1 MAENNLHGIEKLEQ
15 NDVTAA
21 EFDHLESA
29 KPKTRLDEWIDHVGR
44 YVSWLFLVGVA
55 ISFYEVVMRYAF
67 NAPTLWA
74 HETTIMLVAVCF
86 AYSGAYAL
94 ARDSHIRIGLLYN
107 WVSPRV
113 RRYLDILNA
122 ALTLVFLLGIG
133 YAAIEFTEKSW
144 FAPTGQLR
152 LEGSG
157 TAWNPPFPPL
167 VKLVLL
173 LCIFLMAVQTVLHL
187 IKAIKSQEGGK
198 I

>member
-1 MAENNLHGIEKLEQ
+1 MSQDNLHGIEKLDN

-29 KPKTRLDEWIDHVGR
+29 KPKTRLDEWVDQIGR
-44 YVSWLFLVGVA
+44 YMSWLFLVGVG

-86 AYSGAYAL
+86 AYSGAYAM
-94 ARDSHIRIGLLYN
+94 ARDSHIRIGLVYN
-107 WVSPRV
+107 AVSPRV

-122 ALTLVFLLGIG
+122 ALTLLFLLGIG
-133 YAAIEFTEKSW
+133 YAAIEFTEKSM
-144 FAPTGQLR
+144 FAPTGEFR

-157 TAWNPPFPPL
+157 TAWNPPYPPL
-167 VKLVLL
+167 VKAVLL
-173 LCIFLMAVQTVLHL
+173 VCIFLMAVQTVLHL
-187 IKAIKSQEGGK
+187 IKAIKSKEGGK

>member
-1 MAENNLHGIEKLEQ
+1 MAEENRHGVEKLAQ

-29 KPKTRLDEWIDHVGR
+29 QPKTRLDEWIDYVGR
-44 YVSWLFLVGVA
+44 YISWLFLVGVGV
-55 ISFYEVVMRYAF
+55 SFYEVVMRYAF

-94 ARDSHIRIGLLYN
+94 ARDSHIRIGLIYN
-107 WVSPRV
+107 AVSPAM

-122 ALTLVFLLGIG
+122 LLTLLFLLGIG
-133 YAAIEFTEKSW
+133 YAAIEFTSKSW
-144 FAPTGQLR
+144 FAPGGELR

-173 LCIFLMAVQTVLHL
+173 LCIALMAVQTVLHL
-187 IKAIKSQEGGK
+187 LKAIRSKSGGT